1 MPSTPEATPSVV
13 PFTPAQRTEALVE
26 HTADLDK
33 AEVLQNSTPEWLA
46 NADLTVVQALKT
58 AFEQSGLTYT
68 KAAAALA
75 KLKPL
80 DVFCKEQLTRF
91 LKDIWTVDVDVE
103 RDTLNIIR
111 KSIPA
116 SGLFPIGYQVRQT
129 SSSRSLLQAA
139 MENFTCGEA
148 QKGGIT
154 ADSLIRINAQPQSG
168 TDITPTKFAQLCR
181 ELDLGAIYQT
191 HIATTLA
198 LPVKPQGNG
207 PVDNRAS
214 GADIRRLKLLDMQ
227 VTVHIAYLKKHISA
241 AVYRM
246 LLSVIEQD
254 VTAAQTRDA
263 VFDGKPVI
271 WQGLMIHDACVCG
284 ALIFTNVSI
293 ETEPQAK
300 CVVYLPND
308 PGRPLYEYASLDD
321 FKSCLALQLQVKSY
335 RQYFAS
341 QFLPG
346 HDQTDFF
353 SAFDEDKTLGELA
366 ATPATCLSD
375 FFFGAFISKT
385 QRDARILAVP
395 TEDVDEQQRE
405 KTIQQL
411 LDGGVLLL
419 NAASFFV
426 PVLGQLMAAVA
437 VVDIVSE
444 VYEGVEDWAHGE
456 RNKALSHLL
465 NVVEN
470 VAQMAAFAA
479 GGKLVSAAF
488 SRSVKE
494 QAAFFDGFEAV
505 TRADGKSRLWKP
517 DLEAYKQSSA
527 QQQTLPPDASGI
539 YKDGAHRS
547 IVMDAATYRV
557 SHNAAKK
564 AWQIKHPGR
573 SDAFEP
579 AIERN
584 VEGGWRH
591 VYEHAHEWPDSGYA
605 LKRTAP
611 RLNSFSHNE
620 LTQVADVTGISPA
633 ELYRLH
639 ASNLKL
645 PQRLNDCIER
655 FRLNRRISDLIG
667 AMERG
672 ETANKEFVQEQ
683 LHTLTR
689 LPGWPA
695 ERCIEVRDN
704 ENLVVSRF
712 PKTVPH
718 TDEVKSVQVAQAQLS
733 AGQLLD
739 TVIGGLDSKEVQAIV
754 GPMTTGSKSRRLATN
769 IASALKS
776 DRRPLLE
783 WLYKIYDGD
792 PAGDVAMLREHAAD
806 VPTRVCQELLDNACG
821 RDRVFLR
828 DRRFP
833 GLALAQQVTEAQSA
847 LRLDRALT
855 GLHLAPLAN
864 ADTDILALR
873 LMDRVQGWGDGFR
886 LEVRQGSPT
895 GTLLDSAGKVDAP
908 SRGVIVKTSTG
919 YQVTQGI
926 GTLQISK
933 TSETLM
939 ASIFHAL
946 PAVQRTRMGLS
957 GTESLDLPM
966 LRKRLSAAATGNPE
980 RTGRVLRGEH
990 SEVPEHLGG
999 CVQADPPAAGAYAKG
1014 LIRKVRKLYPLF
1026 TDAQISAFLDEAGS
1040 TDSLRLNR
1048 IRTLEQQLKKLQ
1060 AVLHTW
1066 RDDEVQMRKLPG
1078 QLNDLRVSRRQVA
1091 NTIENCWRRVA
1102 PPRWPQDQP
1111 YTTLKLEGSPVGPLP
1126 TLAEQD
1132 VVHVRS
1138 LSIKDME
1145 AADELAYFLKP
1156 FKGLVSLELDRNRLT
1171 RLPEALSHMPNLQHL
1186 SLNGNQ
1192 LVLTEHTLRKL
1203 AQMSHL
1209 RTLGFSGNRLGATPD
1224 VSKMLHLQSLFL
1236 SDTHATELPVGLSR
1250 LPNLQKVDLSGNEI
1264 RELPA
1269 WLFDVPKRFARTV
1282 HLRHN
1287 PLSTASKAK
1296 LETYRARTGVGMG
1309 FLENDFVVFDDFKV
1323 RELWMPK
1330 PQEKTY
1336 ASRNRTWIALKNE
1349 PGSEDFFKLLSE
1361 VGSTADNRY
1370 GHEDMTR
1377 RVWNVIDAI
1386 RADSALRDRL
1396 LPMAVR
1402 ANCDD
1407 ASATIF
1413 SNLELAVEIDKVVRQ
1428 SSDVHDKATRLLD
1441 LGRRL
1446 FRQDYLAR
1454 LAKEHVLANPR
1465 VDPVEVELAYR
1476 TGLAERLDLVG
1487 QPRHMRFASVGG
1499 VTSADLEIAYNKVVS
1514 AEVSTE
1520 LLNDLIK
1527 RDFWGDFLREQQAR
1541 KFTGLFEPFLARVN
1555 TATENLAT
1563 LGAKYRAQVDGIADE
1578 KQQAENG
1585 LLKSLTEEAMK
1596 AQELK
1601 SCVVL
1606 D

>member
-1 MPSTPEATPSVV
+1 MPSTPKATPSVV
-13 PFTPAQRTEALVE
+13 LFTPAQRTEALVE

-33 AEVLQNSTPEWLA
+33 ADVLHKSIPEWLA
-46 NADLTVVQALKT
+46 SADLTVVQALKA
-58 AFEQSGLTYT
+58 AFEQSDLTYA
-68 KAAAALA
+68 KAAEVLA
-75 KLKPL
+75 TLKPL
-80 DVFCKEQLTRF
+80 DVFCKEQLTSF
-91 LKDIWTVDVDVE
+91 LNDKWTVDFDVE

-111 KSIPA
+111 KTIPA
-116 SGLFPIGYQVRQT
+116 TGLFPVDYQVRET
-129 SSSRSLLQAA
+129 SSSRNLLQAA
-139 MENFTCGEA
+139 MENFTFGEA
-148 QKGGIT
+148 QSGGIP

-168 TDITPTKFAQLCR
+168 TDFTPTKFAEFCR
-181 ELDLGAIYQT
+181 ELDLGAGYQR

-198 LPVKPQGNG
+198 LPVKPKGNG

-227 VTVHIAYLKKHISA
+227 VAVHIAYLKKHISA
-241 AVYRM
+241 AVYTM
-246 LLSVIEQD
+246 LLSVIAQD
-254 VTAAQTRDA
+254 VPAAQTKGA

-284 ALIFTNVSI
+284 ALVFTKASI

-321 FKSCLALQLQVKSY
+321 FKSYLTTQLQIKSY
-335 RQYFAS
+335 RAFFAS

-346 HDQTDFF
+346 HDKTDFF
-353 SAFDEDKTLGELA
+353 SAFDEDKTLGTLA

-375 FFFGAFISKT
+375 FFFGAFVSKT
-385 QRDARILAVP
+385 QRDARVLAVP
-395 TEDVDEQQRE
+395 SADVDEEQRQ
-405 KTIQQL
+405 KTIQRL
-411 LDGGVLLL
+411 LDGGLLLL

-479 GGKLVSAAF
+479 GGKIASAAF
-488 SRSVKE
+488 SRGVKE

-505 TRADGKSRLWKP
+505 THADGKPRLWKP
-517 DLEAYKQSSA
+517 DLQPYKQTSA
-527 QQQTLPPDASGI
+527 LPETLRADAKGI
-539 YKDGAHRS
+539 YKDGDHRS
-547 IVMDAATYRV
+547 IVMDDAPYRV
-557 SHNAAKK
+557 SHNSAKK
-564 AWQIKHPGR
+564 AWLIKHPVR
-573 SDAFEP
+573 QDAFKP
-579 AIERN
+579 AIEQN

-605 LKRTAP
+605 LKRTVP
-611 RLNSFSHNE
+611 RLSSFSHSE
-620 LTQVADVTGISPA
+620 LTQVADITGISPA

-639 ASNLKL
+639 ESNLKL

-655 FRLNRRISDLIG
+655 FRLNRRITDLIA

-672 ETANKEFVQEQ
+672 ETANTDFIQEQ

-695 ERCIEVRDN
+695 KRFIEVRD
-704 ENLVVSRF
+704 EKNLVVSRF
-712 PKTVPH
+712 PKTAPH
-718 TDEVKSVQVAQAQLS
+718 DDDVNSVHVSQAQLS

-739 TVIGGLDSKEVQAIV
+739 TVIGGLYSTEVEAIV
-754 GPMTTGSKSRRLATN
+754 GPTTTESKSQLLATKM
-769 IASALKS
+769 ASSLKS

-783 WLYKIYDGD
+783 WLYKTYDGD
-792 PAGDVAMLREHAAD
+792 AAGDVATLREHAAD
-806 VPTRVCQELLDNACG
+806 VPTRVCQELLDNASG
-821 RDRVFLR
+821 RDRSFLR
-828 DRRFP
+828 DRKFP
-833 GLALAQQVTEAQSA
+833 GLDLAQQVTEAQSA
-847 LRLDRALT
+847 IRLDRALT

-873 LMDRVQGWGDGFR
+873 LMDRLQGWDNGFR

-895 GTLLDSAGKVDAP
+895 GTLLDSVGKVDAP
-908 SRGVIVKTSTG
+908 LSAVIVKTSTG

-926 GTLQISK
+926 GTLQTSK
-933 TSETLM
+933 TSATLM
-939 ASIFHAL
+939 EAIFHAL
-946 PAVQRTRMGLS
+946 PAAQRTRMGLS
-957 GTESLDLPM
+957 GTETLDLPT
-966 LRKRLSAAATGNPE
+966 LRKRLSAAATGSPE

-990 SEVPEHLGG
+990 SEGPEHLGG
-999 CVQADPPAAGAYAKG
+999 CVQADPPAAGSYAKG

-1026 TDAQISAFLDEAGS
+1026 TDAQVSSFLDEAGS
-1040 TDSLRLNR
+1040 TDMLRLNR
-1048 IRTLEQQLKKLQ
+1048 IKELEQQLKKLQ
-1060 AVLHTW
+1060 GGLHTW
-1066 RDDEVQMRKLPG
+1066 RDDEVQMKKLPG

-1091 NTIENCWRRVA
+1091 NAIENCWRRVT
-1102 PPRWPQDQP
+1102 PPGWPQDQP
-1111 YTTLKLEGSPVGPLP
+1111 MTALKLERKPVGQLP
-1126 TLAEQD
+1126 TLTEGD
-1132 VVHVRS
+1132 VAHVRS

-1145 AADELAYFLKP
+1145 AGDELAYFLKP

-1192 LVLTEHTLRKL
+1192 LALTEHTLRKL
-1203 AQMSHL
+1203 ADMRNL
-1209 RTLGFSGNRLGATPD
+1209 RTLGLSGNRLGATPD
-1224 VSKMLHLQSLFL
+1224 VSKMLQLRSLFL
-1236 SDTHATELPVGLSR
+1236 ADTHATELPVGLSR
-1250 LPNLQKVDLSGNEI
+1250 LPNLDRVDLSGNEI

-1269 WLFDVPKRFARTV
+1269 WLFDVPKRFAQTV
-1282 HLRHN
+1282 DLRFN
-1287 PLSTASKAK
+1287 PLSTASSAK
-1296 LETYRARTGVGMG
+1296 LKIYRAKTDVGMG
-1309 FLENDFVVFDDFKV
+1309 FVENDHVVFDDFKA

-1330 PQEKTY
+1330 PHEETY

-1361 VGSTADNRY
+1361 VGSTADNRF

-1377 RVWNVIDAI
+1377 RVWNVIEAVQ
-1386 RADSALRDRL
+1386 ADSALRDRL
-1396 LPMAVR
+1396 LPLAVKGK
-1402 ANCDD
+1402 CDD
-1407 ASATIF
+1407 FAATIF
-1413 SNLELAVEIDKVVRQ
+1413 SNLEVAVEIGTVVRQ
-1428 SSDVHDKATRLLD
+1428 STNVHDKATRLLS

-1446 FRQDYLAR
+1446 FRQDYLAK
-1454 LAKEHVLANPR
+1454 LAKEHVQANSTP
-1465 VDPVEVELAYR
+1465 DPVEVELAYR
-1476 TGLAERLDLVG
+1476 TGLAERLDLIS
-1487 QPRHMRFASVGG
+1487 QPKHMRFASVGG
-1499 VTSADLEIAYNKVVS
+1499 VTSADLEIAYNKVVT
-1514 AEVSTE
+1514 AEASSE

-1527 RDFWGDFLREQQAR
+1527 RDFWGDFLREQQAK
-1541 KFTGLFEPFLARVN
+1541 KFTELFEPFLQRVN
-1555 TATENLAT
+1555 AATESMEA
-1563 LGAKYRAQVDGIADE
+1563 LGARYRAQVDGIADE

-1596 AQELK
+1596 TDESK
-1601 SCVVL
+1601 TCFFL